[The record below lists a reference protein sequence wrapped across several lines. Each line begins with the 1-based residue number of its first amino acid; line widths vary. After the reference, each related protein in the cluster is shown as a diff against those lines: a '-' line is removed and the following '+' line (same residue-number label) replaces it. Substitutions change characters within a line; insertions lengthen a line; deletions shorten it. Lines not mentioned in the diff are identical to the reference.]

1 MHDAALGGRAPHG
14 NRDSPAT
21 IQRRTVSSLVGSQM
35 LGGIGVASGIAV
47 GSLLAEQIVGTA
59 DLAGLANTTQVL
71 GAALITVPMARL
83 MAARGRRVGLV
94 AGYACGTVGAA
105 LAIWAGVV
113 SSFALLLVGTA
124 LFGAATT
131 SNSQARYAATDLAEP
146 RHRGRALSVVVWAT
160 TVGAVLGPNLL
171 GPAGRLGQLVGIPA
185 LVGPFLISLAG
196 FVLAGLLLSLRM
208 RPDPLLTAQ
217 RLSRTAGEEGHPHG
231 SLRRALRVMRSSRG
245 ALLGVAAV
253 ATGHTVMVGVM
264 VMTPL
269 QMHHGG
275 AALRLVGFV
284 ISVHILGMYA
294 LSPVTGWLVDRL
306 GARPVILAGAAVFVV
321 AMTVAGRAPEGWSAG
336 LMIGLFLLGVG
347 WSCTLVAGSTL
358 LSNSVPLAERPGVQ
372 GASDVVMGLSA
383 AAGGALAG
391 VVVGSWGF
399 GWLCAI
405 AGLLALALGAA
416 TGLSHVGRG
425 SRRSLLTSGD

>member
-1 MHDAALGGRAPHG
+1 MQETALGDRSQRGVVDRGA
-14 NRDSPAT
+14 

-47 GSLLAEQIVGTA
+47 GSILAEQIVGTA
-59 DLAGLANTTQVL
+59 ELAGLANTAQVL

-83 MAARGRRVGLV
+83 MAARGRRTGLV
-94 AGYACGTVGAA
+94 AGYACGTLGAA

-146 RHRGRALSVVVWAT
+146 TRRGRALSLVVWAT

-171 GPAGRLGQLVGIPA
+171 GPAGRLGELVGIPA
-185 LVGPFLISLAG
+185 LVGPFLVSMAG
-196 FVLAGLLLSLRM
+196 FVLAGLLLWSRM

-217 RLSRTAGEEGHPHG
+217 RLSSRAGEPAQPHG
-231 SLRRALRVMRSSRG
+231 TLRRALGVIRRSRG
-245 ALLGVAAV
+245 ALVGVAAV
-253 ATGHTVMVGVM
+253 AVGHTVMVGVM

-275 AALRLVGFV
+275 ASLRLVGFV

-294 LSPVTGWLVDRL
+294 LSPVTGWLADRI
-306 GARPVILAGAAVFVV
+306 GTRPVIVLGSVVLVAATLLAGRSPTGWSSGL
-321 AMTVAGRAPEGWSAG
+321 TVA
-336 LMIGLFLLGVG
+336 LFLLGLG

-372 GASDVVMGLSA
+372 GASDLVMGLCA

-391 VVVGSWGF
+391 VVVGGWGF
-399 GWLCAI
+399 GWLGLI
-405 AGLLALALGAA
+405 AALLAVLLGAVTVLA
-416 TGLSHVGRG
+416 GGRRG
-425 SRRSLLTSGD
+425 SAAY